1 MLAAPVTTGALK
13 ELCKE
18 IIYYLHMKALVAQSC
33 STLSDPIDYSLPG
46 NPIHG
51 ILRARILE
59 WVAISFSRA
68 SSQPGDLT
76 RISRIA
82 GKLLTVEPDQRE
94 SWSIEV
100 MMTRMMIMITVQPFG
115 PQFLIPLCIHFLAIK
130 LCNSFHKRE
139 GVYFLL

>member
-1 MLAAPVTTGALK
+1 MTGALK
-13 ELCKE
+13 ELCKK
-18 IIYYLHMKALVAQSC
+18 IIYYLNMKVLVAQSC
-33 STLSDPIDYSLPG
+33 STLLDPMDYSLPG

-51 ILRARILE
+51 ILQARILE

-68 SSQPGDLT
+68 SSQPRDLT
-76 RISRIA
+76 QISRIA

-94 SWSIEV
+94 AWSIEV
-100 MMTRMMIMITVQPFG
+100 MMMRMTITIPVQPFG
-115 PQFLIPLCIHFLAIK
+115 PRFFIPLCIHILAVK